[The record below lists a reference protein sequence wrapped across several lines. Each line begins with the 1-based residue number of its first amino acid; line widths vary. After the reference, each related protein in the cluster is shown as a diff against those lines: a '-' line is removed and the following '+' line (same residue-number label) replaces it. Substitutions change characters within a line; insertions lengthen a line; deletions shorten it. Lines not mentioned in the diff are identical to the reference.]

1 MLIQKQS
8 EFAGELMLA
17 RDPWLVG
24 GGAQG
29 EDGFAADRRCGICA
43 EESEER
49 LPLECSCVGVFD
61 WGRDGVEE
69 GHGLRSVYWG
79 RVK

>member
-1 MLIQKQS
+1 MAS
-8 EFAGELMLA
+8 RPTG
-17 RDPWLVG
+17 D
-24 GGAQG
+24 
-29 EDGFAADRRCGICA
+29 AAKS

-69 GHGLRSVYWG
+69 RHGLRSVYWG